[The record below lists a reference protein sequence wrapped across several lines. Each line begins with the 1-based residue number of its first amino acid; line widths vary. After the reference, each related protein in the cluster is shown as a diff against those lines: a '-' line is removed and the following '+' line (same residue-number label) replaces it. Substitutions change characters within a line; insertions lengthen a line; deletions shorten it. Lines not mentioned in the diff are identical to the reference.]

1 MDNYIQLFY
10 QCLSKS
16 LLQVTGATLR
26 MISVAWII
34 LLAIAC
40 TTDTSK
46 KKIQAIP
53 RIEVYN
59 ADYQE
64 EGITPLDT
72 GYLLYKVRLFNGKDT
87 ICISTN
93 KAGKYFEPHAFTY
106 FSFPNPDSIS
116 RTGGIIDFITTN
128 DIMVLPFDSGMYYFE
143 MENLRRQFDSTVFFF
158 FYYEKSCELNKA
170 TGGGTLEAPLIEINP
185 QWLHKNIKTD

>member
-1 MDNYIQLFY
+1 MSNLVQMFFAD
-10 QCLSKS
+10 
-16 LLQVTGATLR
+16 
-26 MISVAWII
+26 
-34 LLAIAC
+34 LLAALLRLSAVFLIVFLATAC
-40 TTDTSK
+40 ADASK
-46 KKIQAIP
+46 KEVQAIP

-87 ICISTN
+87 ICIGTN

-128 DIMVLPFDSGMYYFE
+128 DTILLPFDSGMYYFE
-143 MENLRRQFDSTVFFF
+143 MENFRRQFDSAVYFF

-170 TGGGTLEAPLIEINP
+170 TGGGTLEAPLIEISP
-185 QWLHKNIKTD
+185 Q